1 MRAAMVFVS
10 LFLAAALCGCTVAPR
25 RPESRDVLAAEVRDA
40 ISVFKKRDPTIN
52 TFFDNSYGYAV
63 FPKVFKGA
71 FLVGGAYGRG
81 ELYEQGRILGYCS
94 LSQAT
99 LGFSFGGEYFREIIF
114 FKNDTDLHR
123 FLREE
128 FAFSAQVSGVVLTL
142 GAAAKADY
150 TDGMVVFV
158 TADTGLMVDAS
169 LGGQKFSVVPK
180 SATQ

>member
-1 MRAAMVFVS
+1 
-10 LFLAAALCGCTVAPR
+10 
-25 RPESRDVLAAEVRDA
+25 
-40 ISVFKKRDPTIN
+40 
-52 TFFDNSYGYAV
+52 
-63 FPKVFKGA
+63 
-71 FLVGGAYGRG
+71 
-81 ELYEQGRILGYCS
+81 LGYCS

-128 FAFSAQVSGVVLTL
+128 FTFSAQASGVVLTL

-150 TDGMVVFV
+150 TNGMDVFV
-158 TADTGLMVDAS
+158 TADKGLMVDVS
-169 LGGQKFSVVPK
+169 LGGQKFNAVPK

>member
-1 MRAAMVFVS
+1 MKTVLIFVN
-10 LFLAAALCGCTVAPR
+10 LFLAAVLCGCTVAPK

-40 ISVFKKRDPTIN
+40 ITVFKKRDPTIN
-52 TFFDNSYGYAV
+52 TFFENSYGYAV

-81 ELYEQGRILGYCS
+81 EIYEQGRILGYCS

-123 FLREE
+123 FLQEE

-150 TDGMVVFV
+150 TDGMAVFV
-158 TADTGLMVDAS
+158 TADKGLMVDVS
-169 LGGQKFSVVPK
+169 LGGQKFSAVPK